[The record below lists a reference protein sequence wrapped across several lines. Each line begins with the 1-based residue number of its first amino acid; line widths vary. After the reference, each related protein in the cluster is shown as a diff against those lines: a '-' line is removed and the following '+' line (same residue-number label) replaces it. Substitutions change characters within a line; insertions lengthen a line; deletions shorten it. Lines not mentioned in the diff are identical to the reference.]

1 MGTFGKRSLASLKGI
16 HPDLVKVMET
26 AVTNSPIDF
35 TITDGL
41 RTTAMQQALY
51 AKGRTAPGEIVTR
64 ADGIHIKSNHQ
75 VKADGW
81 GHAVDLYPY
90 INGEVDYNDTHG
102 KQAIVAAHIKSVA
115 KELGIAI
122 SCGIDWTMAVEH
134 IVDPPHF
141 ELKP

>member
-1 MGTFGKRSLASLKGI
+1 MGSFGATSLSNLKGI

-26 AVTNSPIDF
+26 AVIDSPVDF
-35 TITDGL
+35 TITNGV
-41 RTTAMQQALY
+41 RTTAQQQALY
-51 AKGRTAPGEIVTR
+51 AKGRTEPGEIVTR
-64 ADGIHIKSNHQ
+64 DDGVIHKSNHQ
-75 VKADGW
+75 VKADGY

-90 INGEVDYNDTHG
+90 INGEIDFDNIHG

-115 KELGIAI
+115 NNLGIPI
-122 SCGIDWTMAVEH
+122 VWGGDWTMAVEH